1 MPLVGEMYRTERAT
15 LVQGDCLDVLR
26 CLEDGEADALVTD
39 PPAGT
44 RSCKGNGTHS
54 SPGMPSWIS

>member
-1 MPLVGEMYRTERAT
+1 VPLVGEMYRTDRAT

-39 PPAGT
+39 PPSGT
-44 RSCKGNGTHS
+44 VS
-54 SPGMPSWIS
+54 